1 MADEK
6 AYQHTFKVFGYIW
19 RGDDQPI
26 TISGVWDQHPDQPM
40 YLQSP
45 QITEGFRKQAAER
58 GISIGEL
65 VDEVNAT
72 IPTPKPDVTWKFDA
86 LSKEQ
91 LDYTLRLFGL
101 DGGNG

>member
-1 MADEK
+1 MDEK
-6 AYQHTFKVFGYIW
+6 THQHTFRVFGYIW

-26 TISGVWDQHPDQPM
+26 TISGVWDQSPNQPM

-45 QITEGFRKQAAER
+45 QITEGFRKEAARR

-65 VDEVNAT
+65 VDELNAD
-72 IPTPKPDVTWKFDA
+72 IPRPEPVATWKFDA

-91 LDYTLRLFGL
+91 LEYTLRTFGL
-101 DGGNG
+101 DKP